1 MPRSLRSIDNGL
13 IYYVSNRLPIL
24 GKATIVPNGVDVTNV
39 LPDRRLLSVPPLTS
53 RLVQTI
59 DS

>member
-1 MPRSLRSIDNGL
+1 
-13 IYYVSNRLPIL
+13 LPIL